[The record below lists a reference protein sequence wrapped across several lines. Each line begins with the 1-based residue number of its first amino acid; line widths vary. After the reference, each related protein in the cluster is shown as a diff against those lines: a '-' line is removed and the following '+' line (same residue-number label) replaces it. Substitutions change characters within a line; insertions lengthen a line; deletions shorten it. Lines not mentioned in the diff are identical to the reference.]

1 MSGKNKKSDI
11 FNFLDEESSKRILL
25 MDGAMGTMIQKYKF
39 EEKDYRGQV
48 LAKHDVDL
56 KGNNDVLNITNNEAI
71 KDIHKKYLLAGSAN

>member
-39 EEKDYRGQV
+39 EEKPDKWVQKRQNIENV
-48 LAKHDVDL
+48 TTSAKI
-56 KGNNDVLNITNNEAI
+56 N
-71 KDIHKKYLLAGSAN
+71 